1 MLSSYWHEGNGLEA
15 AGRRGE
21 EEGEEER
28 EREREKGK
36 KKGHSRRTISVG
48 LNEKIRA
55 LLWMGKENK

>member
-28 EREREKGK
+28 ESERKGK
-36 KKGHSRRTISVG
+36 KKVIPGGQSQ
-48 LNEKIRA
+48 LD
-55 LLWMGKENK
+55 

>member
-1 MLSSYWHEGNGLEA
+1 MAWRQQGG
-15 AGRRGE
+15 GGE
-21 EEGEEER
+21 EEGKE

-55 LLWMGKENK
+55 LLWKGSK